1 MKKLH
6 PSVAILTLSDKGSRG
21 EREDLSGK
29 LLLKFCQA
37 LNWEVKHY
45 EILPDEKDLIAEK
58 LIFLADHLKVDLI
71 LTTGGTGV
79 HPRDVTPDATS
90 QVIEKEVPGIAEFIR
105 FLSFQRT
112 PLAAL
117 SRARAGIRG
126 ETLIINLPG
135 SPKAIEEIF
144 PHLTEIIEHAVRKIK
159 GDTYECARS

>member
-126 ETLIINLPG
+126 ETLVINLPG

>member
-6 PSVAILTLSDKGSRG
+6 PSVAILTLSDSSSRG
-21 EREDLSGK
+21 ERKDLSGK

-117 SRARAGIRG
+117 SRARAGVRG
-126 ETLIINLPG
+126 ETLVINLPG

-159 GDTYECARS
+159 GDTHECARS

>member
-1 MKKLH
+1 MNKLQ

-58 LIFLADHLKVDLI
+58 LIFLADHLKLDLI
-71 LTTGGTGV
+71 LTTGGTGI

-90 QVIEKEVPGIAEFIR
+90 QVIEKEVPGLAEFIR

-117 SRARAGIRG
+117 SRARAGVRRK
-126 ETLIINLPG
+126 TLVINLPG

-144 PHLTEIIEHAVRKIK
+144 SHITEIIEHAVRKIK
-159 GDTYECARS
+159 GDPHECSRS

>member
-6 PSVAILTLSDKGSRG
+6 PSVAILTLSDSSSRG

-90 QVIEKEVPGIAEFIR
+90 QVIEQEVPGIAEFIR

-117 SRARAGIRG
+117 SRAKAGIRG
-126 ETLIINLPG
+126 ETLIINFPG

>member
-1 MKKLH
+1 MNKLQ

-126 ETLIINLPG
+126 ETLVINLPG

-159 GDTYECARS
+159 GDPHECARS

>member
-1 MKKLH
+1 MNKLQ

-37 LNWEVKHY
+37 LNLEVKHY

-71 LTTGGTGV
+71 LTTGGTGI

-90 QVIEKEVPGIAEFIR
+90 QVIEKEVPGLAEFIR

-117 SRARAGIRG
+117 SRARAGVRG

-135 SPKAIEEIF
+135 SPKAIEETF

-159 GDTYECARS
+159 GDTHECARG

>member
-58 LIFLADHLKVDLI
+58 LIFLADHLKADLI

-90 QVIEKEVPGIAEFIR
+90 QVIEKEVPGLAEFIR

-117 SRARAGIRG
+117 SRARSGIRG

-159 GDTYECARS
+159 GDTYECARG

>member
-1 MKKLH
+1 MNKLQ

-45 EILPDEKDLIAEK
+45 DILPDEKDLIAEK
-58 LIFLADHLKVDLI
+58 LIFLADQLKVDLI

-79 HPRDVTPDATS
+79 HPRDVTPDATE
-90 QVIEKEVPGIAEFIR
+90 QIIEKEVPGIAEFIR

-117 SRARAGIRG
+117 SRARAGVRR

-135 SPKAIEEIF
+135 SPKAIEEVF
-144 PHLTEIIEHAVRKIK
+144 PRLTEIIEHAVRKIK
-159 GDTYECARS
+159 GDTCECARS

>member
-117 SRARAGIRG
+117 SRARAGIRA

-159 GDTYECARS
+159 GDTHECARS

>member
-90 QVIEKEVPGIAEFIR
+90 QVIEKEVPGLAEFIR

-126 ETLIINLPG
+126 ETLVINLPG

>member
-37 LNWEVKHY
+37 LNWKVKHY

-58 LIFLADHLKVDLI
+58 LVFLADHLKVDLI
-71 LTTGGTGV
+71 LTTGGTGI

-117 SRARAGIRG
+117 SRARSGIRG

-159 GDTYECARS
+159 GDTHECARG